1 MGAVWL
7 GKPHSDPPPSP
18 VQVKFFLIITA
29 QCDANGVRHSNVHLT
44 VLSLFY
50 SKLEPFYSD
59 CLFCSKLEPS

>member
-1 MGAVWL
+1 MFGWENLTVT
-7 GKPHSDPPPSP
+7 PHLLLSKF
-18 VQVKFFLIITA
+18 KFFLKVTA
-29 QCDANGVRHSNVHLT
+29 QCDANEVRHSNVHLT